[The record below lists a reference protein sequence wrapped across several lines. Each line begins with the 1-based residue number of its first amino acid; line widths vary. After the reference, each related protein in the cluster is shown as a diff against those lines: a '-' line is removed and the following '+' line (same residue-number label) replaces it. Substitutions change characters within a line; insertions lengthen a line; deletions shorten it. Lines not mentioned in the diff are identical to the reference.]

1 MYMSL
6 YIFVRIA
13 IATIC
18 LFIII
23 RCIINKVSVN
33 KQKTSIIWVVIIVF
47 SLSSFLYLL
56 PFENLFVS
64 FKTPESAV
72 YYYNNWDDIHIV
84 YGQDSCLVISEND
97 SSKKQQIL
105 IKDDEGWKIKTGFS
119 IKTIAQQS
127 NNLNYLKIMNVNGSQ
142 DTYISIINIFG
153 DNVDI
158 QDKYNTHFKKT
169 EPGHY
174 YGYLSN
180 YSEGYSITINS
191 IEIKF

>member
-1 MYMSL
+1 MSL

-105 IKDDEGWKIKTGFS
+105 IKNDDGWKIKTGFA
-119 IKTIAQQS
+119 INTIAKQS
-127 NNLNYLKIMNVNGSQ
+127 SNMNYVTIMNVEDSQ
-142 DTYISIINIFG
+142 DKYISVRNIFN
-153 DNVDI
+153 DNLDI
-158 QDKYNTHFKKT
+158 QDSCNSCFTEV
-169 EPGHY
+169 EPGAY
-174 YGYLSN
+174 YGYITDF
-180 YSEGYSITINS
+180 SEEYCITINDM
-191 IEIKF
+191 ELTF

>member
-1 MYMSL
+1 MSL
-6 YIFVRIA
+6 YVFVRIVITIIFLFFVLVFTIKKVA
-13 IATIC
+13 IKKRQPYLIWTI
-18 LFIII
+18 LL
-23 RCIINKVSVN
+23 
-33 KQKTSIIWVVIIVF
+33 VF
-47 SLSSFLYLL
+47 SLSSLLYFF
-56 PFENLFVS
+56 PFENIFVS
-64 FKTPESAV
+64 FKTPESAAF
-72 YYYNNWDDIHIV
+72 YYNNYDTIDVI
-84 YGQDSCLVISEND
+84 YGQDSCLVISENN